1 MKRILTLFVFLSFN
15 MIIAQLEIPAAS
27 PKSTVFQ
34 TVGLTEI
41 SVEYSRPS
49 VKNRNIFGSLVPYD
63 KIWRTGADESTRMS
77 FSDDVLIN
85 SATIKAGTYSLYT
98 IPNKNY
104 WDIIFYA
111 ETDVWGVPR
120 NWDENKVVL
129 KTRVDSYNLP
139 DSIKAETLQIS
150 FDYLSNDAAVMAILW
165 DNIYVPF
172 RITVPTTKNVMLK
185 ISEVLNNNPTFS
197 DYYKAAVFMNDQKID
212 AKKALE
218 YMELAMDS
226 NENPRFWQL
235 RQYSLILAEN
245 KLLKKAISVAKK
257 SLKMAEKA
265 GNENYIKMNKVSI
278 QNWRNLK

>member
-63 KIWRTGADESTRMS
+63 KIWRTGADESTRIS

-257 SLKMAEKA
+257 SLKMAEKS
-265 GNENYIKMNKVSI
+265 GNENYIKMNKASI
-278 QNWRNLK
+278 QNWKNLK

>member
-1 MKRILTLFVFLSFN
+1 MKRIFTLFVFLSFN

-49 VKNRNIFGSLVPYD
+49 MKNRNIFGSLVPYD
-63 KIWRTGADESTRMS
+63 KIWRTGADESTKIS

-85 SATIKAGTYSLYT
+85 STTVKAGTYSLYT
-98 IPNKNY
+98 IPNKNF

-129 KTRVDSYNLP
+129 KTRVDAYNLTEP
-139 DSIKAETLQIS
+139 IKTETLQIS

-165 DNIYVPF
+165 DNTYVPV

>member
-1 MKRILTLFVFLSFN
+1 MKRIFIFVVFLSFN

-27 PKSTVFQ
+27 PKSKLVQ
-34 TVGLTEI
+34 SVGLTEI
-41 SVEYSRPS
+41 TIEYSRPS
-49 VKNRNIFGSLVPYD
+49 IKNRNIFGSLVPYD
-63 KIWRTGADESTRMS
+63 KIWRTGADESTKIS

-85 SATIKAGTYSLYT
+85 SATLNAGKYSLYT

-104 WDIIFYA
+104 WDIIFYRDI
-111 ETDVWGVPR
+111 DVWGVPR
-120 NWDENKVVL
+120 NWDEEKVVL

-139 DSIKAETLQIS
+139 ESINAETLQIF
-150 FDYLSNDAAVMAILW
+150 FDFLTNDSAVMAILW
-165 DNIYVPF
+165 DNIYVPL

-212 AKKALE
+212 PKKALE
-218 YMELAMDS
+218 YMQLAMDS

-245 KLLKKAISVAKK
+245 KSYKKAISIAKK
-257 SLKMAEKA
+257 SLQMAENA
-265 GNENYIKMNKVSI
+265 GNENYIKMNKASI
-278 QNWRNLK
+278 QSWKNLR

>member
-1 MKRILTLFVFLSFN
+1 MKRIFTFVLFLSFN
-15 MIIAQLEIPAAS
+15 MIMAQLEIPAAS
-27 PKSTVFQ
+27 PKSKLFQ

-63 KIWRTGADESTRMS
+63 KIWRTGADESTKIS

-85 SATIKAGTYSLYT
+85 SATLKAGTYSLYT
-98 IPNKNY
+98 IPNTNY

-111 ETDVWGVPR
+111 ETNVWGVPR

-139 DSIKAETLQIS
+139 ESIKAETLQIS
-150 FDYLSNDAAVMAILW
+150 FDFLSNDSAVLAILW
-165 DNIYVPF
+165 DNTYVPV
-172 RITVPTTKNVMLK
+172 RINVPTTKNVMLK
-185 ISEVLNNNPTFS
+185 ISEVLNNKPTFS

-218 YMELAMDS
+218 YMELAMNS

-245 KLLKKAISVAKK
+245 KLFKRAISVAKK
-257 SLKMAEKA
+257 SLKMAKKS
-265 GNENYIKMNKVSI
+265 GNENYIKMNEASI
-278 QNWRNLK
+278 QSWKNLK

>member
-1 MKRILTLFVFLSFN
+1 MKRIFTFVLFLSFN
-15 MIIAQLEIPAAS
+15 MIMAQLEIPAAS
-27 PKSTVFQ
+27 PKSKIFQ

-63 KIWRTGADESTRMS
+63 KIWRTGADESTKIS
-77 FSDDVLIN
+77 FSDDVLVN
-85 SATIKAGTYSLYT
+85 SATLKAGTYSLYT
-98 IPNKNY
+98 IPNTNY

-111 ETDVWGVPR
+111 ETNVWGVPR

-139 DSIKAETLQIS
+139 ESIKAETLQIS
-150 FDYLSNDAAVMAILW
+150 FDNLSNDAAVMAILW
-165 DNIYVPF
+165 DNTYVPV
-172 RITVPTTKNVMLK
+172 RINVPTTKNVMLK

-218 YMELAMDS
+218 YMQLAMDS

-245 KLLKKAISVAKK
+245 KLYKRAISVAKK
-257 SLKMAEKA
+257 SLKMAEKS
-265 GNENYIKMNKVSI
+265 GNENYIKMNKASI
-278 QNWRNLK
+278 QNWKNLK

>member
-1 MKRILTLFVFLSFN
+1 MKRIFTFVLFLSFN
-15 MIIAQLEIPAAS
+15 MIMAQLEIPAAS
-27 PKSTVFQ
+27 PKSKLFQ

-63 KIWRTGADESTRMS
+63 KIWRTGADESTKIS

-85 SATIKAGTYSLYT
+85 SATLKAGTYSLYT
-98 IPNKNY
+98 IPNTNY

-111 ETDVWGVPR
+111 ETNVWGVPR

-139 DSIKAETLQIS
+139 ESIKAETLQIS
-150 FDYLSNDAAVMAILW
+150 FDFLTNDAAVMAILW
-165 DNIYVPF
+165 DNTYVPV
-172 RITVPTTKNVMLK
+172 RINVPTTKNVMLK
-185 ISEVLNNNPTFS
+185 ISEVLNNKPTFS

-218 YMELAMDS
+218 YMELAMNS

-245 KLLKKAISVAKK
+245 KLFKRAISVAKK
-257 SLKMAEKA
+257 SLKMAKKS
-265 GNENYIKMNKVSI
+265 GNENYIKMNEASI
-278 QNWRNLK
+278 QSWKNLK

>member
-1 MKRILTLFVFLSFN
+1 MKRIFIFVVFLSFN

-27 PKSTVFQ
+27 PKSKLVQ
-34 TVGLTEI
+34 SVGLTEI
-41 SVEYSRPS
+41 TIEYSRPS
-49 VKNRNIFGSLVPYD
+49 IKNRNIFGSLVPYD
-63 KIWRTGADESTRMS
+63 KIWRTGADESTKIS

-85 SATIKAGTYSLYT
+85 SATLKAGKYSLYT

-104 WDIIFYA
+104 WDIIFYRDI
-111 ETDVWGVPR
+111 DVWGVPR
-120 NWDENKVVL
+120 NWDEEKVVL

-139 DSIKAETLQIS
+139 ESINAETLQIF
-150 FDYLSNDAAVMAILW
+150 FDFLTNDSAVMAILW
-165 DNIYVPF
+165 DNIYVPL

-212 AKKALE
+212 PKKALE
-218 YMELAMDS
+218 YMQLAMDS

-245 KLLKKAISVAKK
+245 KSYKKAISIAKK
-257 SLKMAEKA
+257 SLQMAENA
-265 GNENYIKMNKVSI
+265 GNENYIKMNKASI
-278 QNWRNLK
+278 QSWKNLR

>member
-1 MKRILTLFVFLSFN
+1 MKRIFIFVVFLSFN

-27 PKSTVFQ
+27 PKSKLVQ
-34 TVGLTEI
+34 SVGLTEI
-41 SVEYSRPS
+41 TIEYSRPS
-49 VKNRNIFGSLVPYD
+49 IKNRNIFGSLVPYD
-63 KIWRTGADESTRMS
+63 KIWRTGADESTKIS

-85 SATIKAGTYSLYT
+85 SATLNAGKYSLYT

-104 WDIIFYA
+104 WDIIFYRDI
-111 ETDVWGVPR
+111 DVWGVPR
-120 NWDENKVVL
+120 NWDEEKVVL

-139 DSIKAETLQIS
+139 ESINAETLQIF
-150 FDYLSNDAAVMAILW
+150 FDFLTNDSAVMAIIW
-165 DNIYVPF
+165 DNTYVPV

-212 AKKALE
+212 PKKALE
-218 YMELAMDS
+218 YMQLAMDS

-245 KLLKKAISVAKK
+245 KSYKKAISIAKK
-257 SLKMAEKA
+257 SLQMAENA
-265 GNENYIKMNKVSI
+265 GNEIYIKMNKASI
-278 QNWRNLK
+278 QSWKNLR

>member
-1 MKRILTLFVFLSFN
+1 MKRIFTFVLFMSFSTV
-15 MIIAQLEIPAAS
+15 MAQLEIPAAS
-27 PKSTVFQ
+27 PKSKLFQ

-63 KIWRTGADESTRMS
+63 KIWRTGADESTKIS

-85 SATIKAGTYSLYT
+85 SATLKAGTYSLYT
-98 IPNKNY
+98 IPNTNY

-139 DSIKAETLQIS
+139 ESIKAETLQIS
-150 FDYLSNDAAVMAILW
+150 FDFLTNDAAVMAILW
-165 DNIYVPF
+165 DNSYVPV
-172 RITVPTTKNVMLK
+172 RINVPTTKNVMLK
-185 ISEVLNNNPTFS
+185 ISEVLNNKPTFS
-197 DYYKAAVFMNDQKID
+197 DYYNAAVFMNDQKID
-212 AKKALE
+212 SKKALE
-218 YMELAMDS
+218 YMELAMNS

-245 KLLKKAISVAKK
+245 KLFKRAISVAKK
-257 SLKMAEKA
+257 SLKMAKKS
-265 GNENYIKMNKVSI
+265 GNENYIKMNEASI
-278 QNWRNLK
+278 QSWKNLK